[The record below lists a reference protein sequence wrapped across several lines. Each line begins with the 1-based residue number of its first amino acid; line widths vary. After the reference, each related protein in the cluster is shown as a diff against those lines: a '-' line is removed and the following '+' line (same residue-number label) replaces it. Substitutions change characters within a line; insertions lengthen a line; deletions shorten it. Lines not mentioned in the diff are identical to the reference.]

1 MWRRFFS
8 DSKVYTATINL
19 PKTKFPGRLKPKERL
34 DVQKRVN
41 QDVLSQVYSQQNDP
55 NTPAKFILH
64 DGPPYA
70 NGDLH
75 MGHAVNK
82 VNLFIPVSLLNLF
95 TTPVPSRSS
104 RTSP

>member
-8 DSKVYTATINL
+8 DSKVYTSTINL
-19 PKTKFPGRLKPKERL
+19 PKTKFPARLKPKERL
-34 DVQKRVN
+34 EVQKRLNQVN
-41 QDVLSQVYSQQNDP
+41 ISILHKHVSLLRRFLFQDVFSQVYNLQNDP
-55 NTPAKFILH
+55 NRQSDFVLH

-82 VNLFIPVSLLNLF
+82 VKFLESK
-95 TTPVPSRSS
+95 
-104 RTSP
+104 